1 MQVICKK
8 CNKKPDMI
16 ETWMAEDHYSRKIK
30 VTCHGEERIYTRTPK
45 QLFAVYD
52 FYVFDDEIK

>member
-1 MQVICKK
+1 
-8 CNKKPDMI
+8 MI

-30 VTCHGEERIYTRTPK
+30 VRCHGEERTYTRTPK

-52 FYVFDDEIK
+52 FYVFGDENPIRMKAKPIDECDY